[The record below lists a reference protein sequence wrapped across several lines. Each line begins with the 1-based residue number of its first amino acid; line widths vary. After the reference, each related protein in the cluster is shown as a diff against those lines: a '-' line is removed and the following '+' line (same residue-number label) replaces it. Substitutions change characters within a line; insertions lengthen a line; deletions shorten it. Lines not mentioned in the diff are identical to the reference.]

1 MASTRPFQEKILQV
15 LSLFSLVRGY
25 NIVVLVLSQY
35 LTARFILDPQ
45 TSWLD
50 LILDF
55 SFFSIVT
62 ASALSTAAGYIINN
76 FYDAAKDQINRP
88 QKFVLEHL
96 VSQRKQLALY
106 LLLNVFAL
114 LFASLVSVRAFFFF
128 FFYSF
133 AIWLYSNTVK
143 RLFWLSNLFSA
154 LLMIFPFW
162 GITLY
167 LKNFESVVFYH
178 AAYLFF
184 LILARDIVK
193 DLENLKGDWVQ
204 RYQTLPVVFS
214 VITTKRIIALTLLL
228 CLLPNYFLILQ
239 PLGLMHY
246 YFIFGIPFLG
256 MVLLFLWRAK
266 DQKAYLW
273 IHNLIKLWIL
283 IGVLSIALIYQKL

>member
-1 MASTRPFQEKILQV
+1 M
-15 LSLFSLVRGY
+15 
-25 NIVVLVLSQY
+25 
-35 LTARFILDPQ
+35 
-45 TSWLD
+45 
-50 LILDF
+50 
-55 SFFSIVT
+55 
-62 ASALSTAAGYIINN
+62 
-76 FYDAAKDQINRP
+76 
-88 QKFVLEHL
+88 EHL

-106 LLLNVFAL
+106 LLLNIFAL

-204 RYQTLPVVFS
+204 RYKTLPVVFS

-246 YFIFGIPFLG
+246 YFILGIPFLG

>member
-114 LFASLVSVRAFFFF
+114 LFASLVSVRAFLFF

-246 YFIFGIPFLG
+246 YFTLGIPFLG

>member
-35 LTARFILDPQ
+35 LAARFILDPQ

-88 QKFVLEHL
+88 QNFVLEHL
-96 VSQRKQLALY
+96 VSQKKQSALY

>member
-35 LTARFILDPQ
+35 LAARFILDPQ

-96 VSQRKQLALY
+96 VSQRKQLVLY

-114 LFASLVSVRAFFFF
+114 LFACLVSVRAFFFF

-204 RYQTLPVVFS
+204 RYKTLPVVFS

-246 YFIFGIPFLG
+246 YFILGIPFLG

>member
-35 LTARFILDPQ
+35 LAARFILDPQ

-246 YFIFGIPFLG
+246 YFTLGIPFLG

>member
-1 MASTRPFQEKILQV
+1 MVSTRPFQKILLKV
-15 LSLFSLVRGY
+15 LSLFSLVRGL
-25 NIVVLVLSQY
+25 NILVLVLSQY
-35 LTARFILDPQ
+35 LTARFILEPQ
-45 TSWLD
+45 TGWLD

-55 SFFSIVT
+55 SFLSIVI

-88 QKFVLEHL
+88 QKYVLEHL
-96 VSQRKQLALY
+96 VSQKLQLALY
-106 LLLNVFAL
+106 LFLNVFAL
-114 LFASLVSVRAFFFF
+114 LFASFVSVRALLFF

-133 AIWLYSNTVK
+133 AIWLYSNTIK

-167 LKNFESVVFYH
+167 FKNFEIVVFYH
-178 AAYLFF
+178 ACYLFF
-184 LILARDIVK
+184 LILARDIIK

-214 VITTKRIIALTLLL
+214 VATTKKIVSLTLIL
-228 CLLPNYFLILQ
+228 CLVPNYFLILQ
-239 PLGLMHY
+239 PLGLMRY
-246 YFIFGIPFLG
+246 YFIVGIPFLM

-273 IHNLIKLWIL
+273 VHNFIKLWIL
-283 IGVLSIALIYQKL
+283 IGVLSIAFIYQSF

>member
-178 AAYLFF
+178 AVYLFF

-204 RYQTLPVVFS
+204 RYKTLPVVFS

-246 YFIFGIPFLG
+246 YFILGIPFLG

>member
-1 MASTRPFQEKILQV
+1 MASTRPFQKKILQV

-45 TSWLD
+45 TSLLD

>member
-1 MASTRPFQEKILQV
+1 MASTRPFQKKILQV

-45 TSWLD
+45 TSLLD

-76 FYDAAKDQINRP
+76 FYDAAKDKINRP

-114 LFASLVSVRAFFFF
+114 LFASLVSVRAFLFF

>member
-35 LTARFILDPQ
+35 LAARFILDPQ

-204 RYQTLPVVFS
+204 RYKTLPVVFS

-246 YFIFGIPFLG
+246 YFTLGIPFLG

>member
-1 MASTRPFQEKILQV
+1 MASTRPFQKKILQV

-45 TSWLD
+45 TSLLD

-76 FYDAAKDQINRP
+76 FYDAAKDKINRP

-114 LFASLVSVRAFFFF
+114 LFASLVSVRALLFF

>member
-88 QKFVLEHL
+88 RKYILEHL
-96 VSQRKQLALY
+96 LSQKVHLTMY
-106 LLLNVFAL
+106 LLLNTAALVSASVLSFKAL
-114 LFASLVSVRAFFFF
+114 LFFL
-128 FFYSF
+128 FYIFS
-133 AIWLYSNTVK
+133 IGLYSTVIK

-154 LLMIFPFW
+154 LLMILPFW
-162 GITLY
+162 AITLY
-167 LKNFESVVFYH
+167 FKNFEALIFYH
-178 AAYLFF
+178 ASYLFLLLF
-184 LILARDIVK
+184 ARDIVK
-193 DLENLKGDWVQ
+193 DLENFKGDLVH
-204 RYQTLPVVFS
+204 RYKTLPIVFGHG
-214 VITTKRIIALTLLL
+214 VAKIIISACIL
-228 CLLPNYFLILQ
+228 CSILPTYYLIIQ
-239 PLGLMHY
+239 PLGLMNY
-246 YFIFGIPFLG
+246 YFWASIPFLG
-256 MVLLFLWRAK
+256 FVLIHLWIA
-266 DQKAYLW
+266 QNEKAYLW
-273 IHNLIKLWIL
+273 SHNFIKIWIL
-283 IGVLSIALIYQKL
+283 IGLLSIALIYR

>member
-178 AAYLFF
+178 AVYLFF

-204 RYQTLPVVFS
+204 RYKTLPVVFS
-214 VITTKRIIALTLLL
+214 VITTKRIIALMLLL

-246 YFIFGIPFLG
+246 YFILGIPFLG

>member
-76 FYDAAKDQINRP
+76 FYDAAKAQINRP

-204 RYQTLPVVFS
+204 RYKTLPVVFS

-246 YFIFGIPFLG
+246 YFILGIPFLG

>member
-1 MASTRPFQEKILQV
+1 MASTRPFQKKILQV

-204 RYQTLPVVFS
+204 RYKTLPVVFS

-246 YFIFGIPFLG
+246 YFILGIPFLG